1 MFNAYLANTAIADV
15 GFFIGLILVNKFHF
29 NFCANSYHHVKAWDF
44 SWHKAINKYDKN
56 YYI

>member
-15 GFFIGLILVNKFHF
+15 GFFIGLITLTELIGYSFKTSDYFIF
-29 NFCANSYHHVKAWDF
+29 YRLSIY
-44 SWHKAINKYDKN
+44 KYNKN